1 MFDIIY
7 RYDPA
12 QRVLRQPPAD
22 ADEARARL
30 EEGNREF
37 ASLGGPPGAV
47 PTEPRVVFFDLEDI
61 GVAPAGGAPRQ
72 RPFAV
77 VVGCS
82 DARVPIELIFNRA
95 CNELF
100 VVRVA
105 GPVLGQ
111 EGLGSIDYAVENLGA
126 GLRLLVV
133 LGHSQ
138 CGAVTAAVKAF
149 LRPAEYLA
157 LASSHALRAVV
168 NALLPAVRGSALAL
182 ARVWG
187 EGVENQPGY
196 REALIEAA
204 VPLNAALTAAV
215 LQGAFATAAN
225 GLRVVFGVYDLV
237 TRQVSVPLEDPAA
250 LDREVHL
257 LEPPRDEEGFKR
269 LGTQVAGSDRVRR
282 ALARQPT

>member
-22 ADEARARL
+22 ADEARRRL

-61 GVAPAGGAPRQ
+61 GIAPAGGAPRQ

-82 DARVPIELIFNRA
+82 DARVPLELIFNRA
-95 CNELF
+95 CNEMF

-111 EGLGSIDYAVENLGA
+111 EGLGSIDYAVEHLGA

-133 LGHSQ
+133 LGHSH
-138 CGAVTAAVKAF
+138 CGAVTAAVDAF
-149 LRPAEYLA
+149 LSPVEYLA
-157 LASSHALRAVV
+157 LASSHALRAVI
-168 NALLPAVRGSALAL
+168 NALLPAVRGAAVALSWA
-182 ARVWG
+182 WG
-187 EGVENQPGY
+187 EGVEKQPGY
-196 REALIEAA
+196 RAALIEAA
-204 VPLNAALTAAV
+204 IPLNAALTAAV
-215 LQGAFATAAN
+215 LQKQFAPATGN
-225 GLRVVFGVYDLV
+225 LRVVFGMYDLL
-237 TRQVSVPLEDPAA
+237 TRQVGVPLEDPAA

-257 LEPPRDEEGFKR
+257 LEPPRDQEGFIR
-269 LGTQVAGSDRVRR
+269 LGAQMARSDRVRR
-282 ALARQPT
+282 VLGAGR